1 MRSAHQSA
9 ATSSSTPGKAL
20 AYVTDAADRTAIADA
35 CPALGLELAEV
46 LREAPD
52 GDERPELARGLDAL
66 TGGRADCLIVRRLSD
81 LGRRGDGLERVLDHI
96 DTADLR
102 LVALD
107 VGLDTH
113 ARSGLLALA
122 RTPAEGRSWVLPGEE
137 EPEAEAAAAEAAE
150 AEAETEAEA
159 AATVGAAAAETAEAP
174 PAVAPPREPAAEPPA
189 APAAAPTVALGYASA
204 ADAGENA
211 AQELAAQ
218 RASIEAR
225 CAAAGVTLAEIVG
238 DREPKDGKAMD
249 RPGLSHA
256 LQRIAAGEAS
266 CLVVDGLARVSRS
279 VAELGRLVR
288 WLEERD
294 VRLIAID
301 LEIDTATPAGRTAAR
316 ALASVGDWERDRLS
330 ERTRAGL
337 AAARAKRHGATG
349 ARAEAEAALRRRIAA
364 LRADGMTLQAI
375 ADLLN
380 EEGVPTQRGGV
391 KWRPSSV
398 QSAAGYKRPQR
409 ARSADGLNAGP
420 PKS

>member
-9 ATSSSTPGKAL
+9 ATPSTTPARAL
-20 AYVTDAADRTAIADA
+20 AYVTEAADRAAIADA
-35 CPALGLELAEV
+35 CPSLGLELAGV
-46 LREAPD
+46 LREAAE
-52 GDERPELARGLDAL
+52 GDERPELVRGLDAL
-66 TGGRADCLIVRRLSD
+66 TAGRADCLIVRRLAD
-81 LGRRGDGLERVLDHI
+81 LGRGGNGLGPVLDHI
-96 DTADLR
+96 DDADLR

-113 ARSGLLALA
+113 SRNGLLALA
-122 RTPAEGRSWVLPGEE
+122 RTPPEGRSWVLPGEE
-137 EPEAEAAAAEAAE
+137 EAPAAEPEPAHEVAAAPAEPEPEPVAE
-150 AEAETEAEA
+150 PAPLAI
-159 AATVGAAAAETAEAP
+159 AP
-174 PAVAPPREPAAEPPA
+174 PPEPEPPA
-189 APAAAPTVALGYASA
+189 APAPTAAPAVALGYASA
-204 ADAGENA
+204 ADASETA
-211 AQELAAQ
+211 AEELAAQ

-238 DREPKDGKAMD
+238 DREPKDGKAME

-256 LQRIAAGEAS
+256 LHRIAAGEAS

-349 ARAEAEAALRRRIAA
+349 ERAEAEAALRRRIAA

-409 ARSADGLNAGP
+409 ARSADGMSAGP
-420 PKS
+420 PKG